1 MHTLMPKRLVYQEV
15 EELIELDVSNW
26 SQDFFISL
34 SVSLFKVLLK
44 QVQILNKGHFVPLMY
59 IGFARK

>member
-1 MHTLMPKRLVYQEV
+1 MPKRLVYQEV
-15 EELIELDVSNW
+15 EELTELDVSNW